1 MKAPAFLTTLALVV
15 LAGVGGP
22 RGQETGKVIYD
33 DRWLARDK
41 ASHLALS
48 AALVGFGY
56 HLLRYERHNQ
66 RTASRNLAVGLSL
79 GLGLAKETRDAARPN
94 NHFSCKDLTA
104 DLLGAGLGII
114 IFTTK

>member
-1 MKAPAFLTTLALVV
+1 LKAPVLITVLVLLLSGTGTLRA
-15 LAGVGGP
+15 
-22 RGQETGKVIYD
+22 QEPGKRELHD
-33 DRWLARDK
+33 LWLARDK

-56 HLLRYERHNQ
+56 HLLHYEQQERK
-66 RTASRNLAVGLSL
+66 APSRNLAL
-79 GLGLAKETRDAARPN
+79 GVTLGMGLAKEARDSSCPG
-94 NHFSCKDLTA
+94 NHFSFKDLAA